1 MATDLLTTPDRVRNR
16 LGYVDIELT
25 DQILEEYIEDAQAF
39 IEEFTRRT
47 FIEGRD
53 TEFGLARS
61 VCTDLATIYAIIR
74 PAGGT
79 ARGVDYKIDEFSIST
94 SPQLNANL
102 STANQYQISARAG
115 LNALSKEQAD
125 LPFSSDQVGL

>member
-1 MATDLLTTPDRVRNR
+1 MVSDPLTTPARVRNR
-16 LGYVDIELT
+16 LGFVDIELT
-25 DQILEEYIEDAQAF
+25 DQILEEYIEDAQAY

-47 FIEGRD
+47 FIEGVD
-53 TEFGLARS
+53 TQFSLARS
-61 VCTDLATIYAIIR
+61 VCTDLATIYSIIR

-79 ARGVDYKIDEFSIST
+79 ARGVDYKIDEFSVST
-94 SPQLNANL
+94 SSQLKANL

-115 LNALSKEQAD
+115 LNALNVEQAD